1 LVNTV
6 YGERAGAKPSPPP
19 GASTAPAPPSTSHAA
34 AAGLA
39 DEPSHP
45 DDPIVAMLM
54 QQVSSL
60 MRERAAQAEEIQ
72 HLQRDNEAL
81 QELVGYLA
89 GEDGR
94 DVHPDLS

>member
-1 LVNTV
+1 
-6 YGERAGAKPSPPP
+6 
-19 GASTAPAPPSTSHAA
+19 
-34 AAGLA
+34 
-39 DEPSHP
+39 
-45 DDPIVAMLM
+45 MLM

-89 GEDGR
+89 AEDGR